1 MVGRLAKSME
11 CQAVL
16 HPSSPVRRILVDQ
29 RMGAGKTT
37 ELVRLREQHYRDPR
51 KKIPLSPTDARGRV
65 GGGVAQRQEAQH
77 PLVLTQAQVQ
87 CRRSNERFSV
97 VFK

>member
-37 ELVRLREQHYRDPR
+37 DVVRLCDQHFRDPR
-51 KKIPLSPTDARGRV
+51 KQVPLSPTDARGRV
-65 GGGVAQRQEAQH
+65 GGGVAQRQDARH
-77 PLVLTQAQVQ
+77 PPVLTQAQVQ
-87 CRRSNERFSV
+87 CRRSNERFSI

>member
-65 GGGVAQRQEAQH
+65 GG
-77 PLVLTQAQVQ
+77 VLTQAQVQ
-87 CRRSNERFSV
+87 CSAGAGAVQAQQRTIFSRL
-97 VFK
+97 